1 MDDSQIRQITEE
13 VLSALREPRAGA
25 TRDLEARVSAL
36 ERALRALTASSPPA
50 VSAVAVA
57 AAPALP
63 SHPSFRLLDVGGGG
77 GGGHCL
83 LEPDKPC
90 VRSGQC
96 RQLGH

>member
-25 TRDLEARVSAL
+25 AGDLEARVSAL
-36 ERALRALTASSPPA
+36 ERALRALA
-50 VSAVAVA
+50 VSPAPVVNAVAVT
-57 AAPALP
+57 AAPLP
-63 SHPSFRLLDVGGGG
+63 SHPSFRLFELGGGG
-77 GGGHCL
+77 AGCL

>member
-1 MDDSQIRQITEE
+1 MDDARIRQITED
-13 VLSALREPRAGA
+13 VLSALREPRAGE
-25 TRDLEARVSAL
+25 TRDLEARVGAL
-36 ERALRALTASSPPA
+36 ERALRALTASPAPA

-57 AAPALP
+57 AALPLP

-77 GGGHCL
+77 AGCV